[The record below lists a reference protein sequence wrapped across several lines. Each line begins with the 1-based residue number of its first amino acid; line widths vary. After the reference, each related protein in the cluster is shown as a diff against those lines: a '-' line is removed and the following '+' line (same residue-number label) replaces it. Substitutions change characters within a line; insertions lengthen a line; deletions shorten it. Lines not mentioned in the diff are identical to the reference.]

1 MRLAYLMSYF
11 PKVSETFILR
21 EMTEL
26 RKFGFEISIYPI
38 VQKKVKIVHSEAL
51 SWMDSI
57 CSVSLFSVKCF
68 YFNCE
73 FALCHPF
80 LYFQTLFLIIRAN
93 KKNLKMLIKSLSVFG
108 KAAPAVRLM
117 KSEGI
122 EHIHAHFATH
132 AALYAW
138 IIHRFSGIPF
148 SFTAH
153 AHDIY
158 LKKHQPLLVNKIN
171 EAKFVVTIS
180 QYNQNFL
187 SSLVAGGSITK
198 KIQVVHCGVRPE
210 KYAASKTRTPIEE
223 RIEILSIGSLR
234 DYKGQTYL
242 IRACQK
248 LKQAG
253 IPFICRIIGSGELES
268 ELKNEIISLGLS
280 DLVTLEG
287 AKNQDEVIRFL
298 ADANCY
304 IQPSIITAEGRME
317 GIPVAIMEA
326 GASSLSIIATDISG
340 VSELI
345 KNEINGLLIPEK
357 DVLAIYDAVIY
368 LHNHPDQAR
377 QLGETCR
384 KTILHDFSLLTESRK
399 LADLF
404 LGGSV

>member
-38 VQKKVKIVHSEAL
+38 VKKTVRTIHPEAL
-51 SWMDSI
+51 SFMNSI
-57 CSVSLFSVKCF
+57 NSIPFFSAKSF
-68 YFNCE
+68 FFNCK

-80 LYFQTLFLIIRAN
+80 LYFQTLFLIIRAY
-93 KKNLKMLIKSLSVFG
+93 KKNLKMLVKSLSVFG
-108 KAAPAVRLM
+108 KAAPAAGLM
-117 KSEGI
+117 KKEGI

-171 EAKFVVTIS
+171 EAKFVITIS

-187 SSLVAGGSITK
+187 SSLLGEAVTK

-357 DVLAIYDAVIY
+357 DVLAIYDAAIY